1 MLDLLCSATQRAQL
15 AYKNMHCDQD
25 LVNQIFMQKKW
36 ARDWTGFRAKA
47 NHRGF
52 VVGTALL
59 VDASDAFIP
68 GMALHIHSYAG
79 KISADCLITFSI
91 FQRIGPIQ
99 HRAYQ
104 LEICPPKKLSHRGKP
119 AIHGPHEH
127 TPDGKVRAVRESGVS
142 CQDWGASLAWFLAR
156 TNIGVFD
163 VEQPC

>member
-1 MLDLLCSATQRAQL
+1 
-15 AYKNMHCDQD
+15 
-25 LVNQIFMQKKW
+25 MQKKW